1 MLPPEIPRAG
11 EPIRAE
17 WMRRLIEWIKADVI
31 PKGDGYTI
39 QVSGNIVKGISK
51 SDEVNSVAKYTGYF
65 KLILE
70 SQPVS
75 DEPGANVDYYVNI
88 VDGATYDA
96 EQNPVSGKSVCKVN
110 NVTYQLDPYRSGMIA
125 ETSIFALKY
134 TAPVAADPDA
144 VASAAAP
151 PSRAAMR
158 SSNTDE
164 VGFMRRV

>member
-51 SDEVNSVAKYTGYF
+51 SDEVNSFAEYTGYF
-65 KLILE
+65 KLVLE

-75 DEPGANVDYYVNI
+75 DEPGANVD
-88 VDGATYDA
+88 
-96 EQNPVSGKSVCKVN
+96 
-110 NVTYQLDPYRSGMIA
+110 
-125 ETSIFALKY
+125 
-134 TAPVAADPDA
+134 
-144 VASAAAP
+144 
-151 PSRAAMR
+151 
-158 SSNTDE
+158 
-164 VGFMRRV
+164 